1 MTVASS
7 FHILIVDDNKNNLFT
22 LRTLINEHLES
33 NIIEADSGQGALD
46 VLLQTHIDLIILD
59 VQMPE
64 MDGFETAK
72 LIRSFKKTRHIPIV
86 FLTAAYKSAEF
97 QEKGFAAGA
106 ADYLTKP
113 IDAPQLISRINTY
126 LRFIEQ
132 DRRHH
137 AELEQKVRE
146 RTAELLEMRNKLEQ
160 KVQERTAEL
169 NEINQQLKDEI
180 EIRKKT
186 ELAFKKAK
194 EIAEQANLAKS
205 QFLANMSH
213 ELRTPLNAI
222 IGYSEILFEEA
233 KDQIEE
239 KGQSPE
245 TDAYTEDLLKIQ
257 HAARH
262 LLAMINDVLDLS
274 KIEAGKMQ
282 IHLETFDLAEI
293 VSEIT
298 STISPLITKNHNV
311 LQVIW
316 QGREGLVHSDVTKIR
331 QILINLLGNA
341 SKFTDRGIIQLRVGI
356 EDNPQGIAWMR
367 FQVKDSGIGIS
378 PEQQA
383 KLFQP
388 FIQADAS
395 TTRKYGGTGL
405 GLTISQHFTEMLGG
419 YLQLESK
426 VGEGSTFTVLL
437 PAQFSENG
445 LL

>member
-1 MTVASS
+1 MTAA
-7 FHILIVDDNKNNLFT
+7 FQILIVDDNKNNLFT
-22 LRTLINEHLES
+22 LRTLINEHITA

-46 VLLQTHIDLIILD
+46 VLLITPVDLIILD

-97 QEKGFAAGA
+97 QQKGFAAGA

-113 IDAPQLISRINTY
+113 IDAPQLMSRINTY

-132 DRRHH
+132 ERRHH
-137 AELEQKVRE
+137 AE
-146 RTAELLEMRNKLEQ
+146 LEQ

-169 NEINQQLKDEI
+169 LTMRHQLEERVNERTAELHEMNLQLKEEI

-194 EIAEQANLAKS
+194 EIAEQASLAKS

-233 KDQIEE
+233 KEQHESNNTYSD
-239 KGQSPE
+239 
-245 TDAYTEDLLKIQ
+245 DLLKIIQ
-257 HAARH
+257 AARH

-282 IHLETFDLAEI
+282 VHTETFDLAEI
-293 VSEIT
+293 VVEIT
-298 STISPLITKNHNV
+298 NTITPIITKNHNV

-341 SKFTDRGIIQLRVGI
+341 SKFTDKGIVQLRVGI
-356 EDNPQGIAWMR
+356 ENDAKGMSWVR

-405 GLTISQHFTEMLGG
+405 GLTITQHFTEMLGG
-419 YLQLESK
+419 YLTLESK
-426 VGEGSTFTVLL
+426 IDEGSIFTVLL
-437 PAQFSENG
+437 PTQFSENG
-445 LL
+445 LF

>member
-1 MTVASS
+1 MTAASS

-22 LRTLINEHLES
+22 LRTLITEHIES

-46 VLLQTHIDLIILD
+46 VLLQKPVDLIILD
-59 VQMPE
+59 VQMPD

-97 QEKGFAAGA
+97 QQKGFAAGA

-137 AELEQKVRE
+137 AELEQKVQE
-146 RTAELLEMRNKLEQ
+146 RTAELLAMRNKLEER
-160 KVQERTAEL
+160 VNERTAEL
-169 NEINQQLKDEI
+169 NEINLQLKEEI

-194 EIAEQANLAKS
+194 EVAEQANLAKS

-233 KDQIEE
+233 KDQEN
-239 KGQSPE
+239 S
-245 TDAYTEDLLKIQ
+245 DYTNDLLKIMQ
-257 HAARH
+257 AARH

-282 IHLETFDLAEI
+282 IHTETFDLAEI

-298 STISPLITKNHNV
+298 NTISPLTTKNKNV

-341 SKFTDRGIIQLRVGI
+341 SKFTDQGIIQLRVGI
-356 EDNPQGIAWMR
+356 EEDNKGISWVR

-419 YLQLESK
+419 YLTLDSK
-426 VGEGSTFTVLL
+426 VGEGSTFTVLI
-437 PAQFSENG
+437 PAHFSENG

>member
-1 MTVASS
+1 
-7 FHILIVDDNKNNLFT
+7 
-22 LRTLINEHLES
+22 
-33 NIIEADSGQGALD
+33 
-46 VLLQTHIDLIILD
+46 
-59 VQMPE
+59 
-64 MDGFETAK
+64 
-72 LIRSFKKTRHIPIV
+72 
-86 FLTAAYKSAEF
+86 
-97 QEKGFAAGA
+97 
-106 ADYLTKP
+106 
-113 IDAPQLISRINTY
+113 
-126 LRFIEQ
+126 
-132 DRRHH
+132 
-137 AELEQKVRE
+137 
-146 RTAELLEMRNKLEQ
+146 
-160 KVQERTAEL
+160 
-169 NEINQQLKDEI
+169 
-180 EIRKKT
+180 
-186 ELAFKKAK
+186 
-194 EIAEQANLAKS
+194 
-205 QFLANMSH
+205 MSH

-233 KDQIEE
+233 KDQEN
-239 KGQSPE
+239 S
-245 TDAYTEDLLKIQ
+245 DYTNDLLKIMQ
-257 HAARH
+257 AARH

-282 IHLETFDLAEI
+282 IHTETFDLAEI

-298 STISPLITKNHNV
+298 NTISPLTTKNKNV

-341 SKFTDRGIIQLRVGI
+341 SKFTDQGIIQLKVGI
-356 EDNPQGIAWMR
+356 EEDNKGISWVR

-419 YLQLESK
+419 YLTLDSK
-426 VGEGSTFTVLL
+426 MGEGSTFTALI
-437 PAQFSENG
+437 PAHFSENG

>member
-1 MTVASS
+1 MAAA
-7 FHILIVDDNKNNLFT
+7 FQILIVDDNKNNLFT
-22 LRTLINEHLES
+22 LRTLINEHIEA

-46 VLLQTHIDLIILD
+46 ILLVKPVDLIILD

-97 QEKGFAAGA
+97 QQKGFAAGA

-132 DRRHH
+132 ERRHH
-137 AELEQKVRE
+137 AE
-146 RTAELLEMRNKLEQ
+146 LEQ

-169 NEINQQLKDEI
+169 LAMRHKLEERVNERTAELNEINLQLKEEI

-194 EIAEQANLAKS
+194 EVAEQANLAKS

-233 KDQIEE
+233 KDQEN
-239 KGQSPE
+239 QDDSDY
-245 TDAYTEDLLKIQ
+245 TDDLLKIIQ
-257 HAARH
+257 AARH

-282 IHLETFDLAEI
+282 IHTETFDLAEI

-298 STISPLITKNHNV
+298 STISPLTTKNKNV

-341 SKFTDRGIIQLRVGI
+341 SKFTDQGIIQLRVGI
-356 EDNPQGIAWMR
+356 EDDDKGMSWVR

-419 YLQLESK
+419 YLTLDSK
-426 VGEGSTFTVLL
+426 VGEGSTFTVLI

>member
-1 MTVASS
+1 MAAA
-7 FHILIVDDNKNNLFT
+7 FQILIVDDNKNNLFT
-22 LRTLINEHLES
+22 LRTLINEHIEA

-46 VLLQTHIDLIILD
+46 ILLVKLVDLIILD
-59 VQMPE
+59 VQMPD

-97 QEKGFAAGA
+97 QQKGFAAGA

-137 AELEQKVRE
+137 AELEQKVQE
-146 RTAELLEMRNKLEQ
+146 RTAELLAMRNKLEER
-160 KVQERTAEL
+160 VNERTAEL
-169 NEINQQLKDEI
+169 NEINLQLKEEI

-194 EIAEQANLAKS
+194 EVAEQANLAKS

-233 KDQIEE
+233 KDQEN
-239 KGQSPE
+239 S
-245 TDAYTEDLLKIQ
+245 DYTNDLLKIMQ
-257 HAARH
+257 AARH

-282 IHLETFDLAEI
+282 IHTETFDLAEI
-293 VSEIT
+293 ISEIT
-298 STISPLITKNHNV
+298 NTISPLTTKNKNV

-341 SKFTDRGIIQLRVGI
+341 SKFTDQGIIQLRVGI
-356 EDNPQGIAWMR
+356 EEDNKGISWVR

-419 YLQLESK
+419 YLTLDSK
-426 VGEGSTFTVLL
+426 MGEGSTFTALI
-437 PAQFSENG
+437 PAHFSENG

>member
-1 MTVASS
+1 MSPT
-7 FHILIVDDNKNNLFT
+7 FQILIVDDNKNNLFT
-22 LRTLINEHLES
+22 LRTLINEHIQA
-33 NIIEADSGQGALD
+33 NIIEANSGQSALD
-46 VLLQTHIDLIILD
+46 ILLLKQVDLIILD
-59 VQMPE
+59 VQMPD

-97 QEKGFAAGA
+97 QQQGFAAGA

-132 DRRHH
+132 ERRHH
-137 AELEQKVRE
+137 AE
-146 RTAELLEMRNKLEQ
+146 LEQ

-169 NEINQQLKDEI
+169 LAMRNQLEERVKERTAELNEINLQLKEEI

-194 EIAEQANLAKS
+194 EAAEQANLAKS

-222 IGYSEILFEEA
+222 IGYSEILFEEI
-233 KDQIEE
+233 KDQPDNTY
-239 KGQSPE
+239 SN
-245 TDAYTEDLLKIQ
+245 DLLKIIQ
-257 HAARH
+257 AARH

-282 IHLETFDLAEI
+282 IHAETFQLAEI
-293 VSEIT
+293 VSET
-298 STISPLITKNHNV
+298 VNTVSPLVTKNQNV

-316 QGREGLVHSDVTKIR
+316 QGREGLVHSDMTKIR
-331 QILINLLGNA
+331 QILLNLLGNA
-341 SKFTDRGIIQLRVGI
+341 SKFTDHGVIQLRVGI
-356 EDNPQGIAWMR
+356 EDDTKGMSWVR

-388 FIQADAS
+388 FSQADPS

-405 GLTISQHFTEMLGG
+405 GLAITQHFVDMLGG
-419 YLQLESK
+419 YLTLESNL
-426 VGEGSTFTVLL
+426 GEGSTFTVLL
-437 PAQFSENG
+437 PAHFSKHG

>member
-1 MTVASS
+1 MVAA
-7 FHILIVDDNKNNLFT
+7 FQILIVDDNKNNLFT
-22 LRTLINEHLES
+22 LRTLINEHIEA

-46 VLLQTHIDLIILD
+46 ILLVKPVDLIILD

-97 QEKGFAAGA
+97 QQKGFAAGA

-137 AELEQKVRE
+137 AELEQKVQE
-146 RTAELLEMRNKLEQ
+146 RTAELLAMRNKLEER
-160 KVQERTAEL
+160 VNERTAEL
-169 NEINQQLKDEI
+169 NEINLQLKEEI

-194 EIAEQANLAKS
+194 EVAEQANLAKS

-233 KDQIEE
+233 KDQEN
-239 KGQSPE
+239 S
-245 TDAYTEDLLKIQ
+245 DYTNDLLKIMQ
-257 HAARH
+257 AARH

-282 IHLETFDLAEI
+282 IHTETFDLAEI

-298 STISPLITKNHNV
+298 NTISPLTTKNKNV

-341 SKFTDRGIIQLRVGI
+341 SKFTDQGIIQLRVGI
-356 EDNPQGIAWMR
+356 EEDNKGISWVR

-419 YLQLESK
+419 YLTLDSK
-426 VGEGSTFTVLL
+426 MGEGSTFTVLI
-437 PAQFSENG
+437 PAHFSENG

>member
-1 MTVASS
+1 MAAA
-7 FHILIVDDNKNNLFT
+7 FQILIVDDNKNNLFT
-22 LRTLINEHLES
+22 LRTLINEHIEA

-46 VLLQTHIDLIILD
+46 ILLVKLVDLIILD
-59 VQMPE
+59 VQMPD

-97 QEKGFAAGA
+97 QQKGFAAGA

-137 AELEQKVRE
+137 AELEQKVQE
-146 RTAELLEMRNKLEQ
+146 RTAELLAMRNKLEER
-160 KVQERTAEL
+160 VNERTAEL
-169 NEINQQLKDEI
+169 NEINLQLKEEI

-194 EIAEQANLAKS
+194 EVAEQANLAKS

-233 KDQIEE
+233 KDQEN
-239 KGQSPE
+239 S
-245 TDAYTEDLLKIQ
+245 DYTNDLLKIMQ
-257 HAARH
+257 AARH

-282 IHLETFDLAEI
+282 IHTETFDLAEI
-293 VSEIT
+293 ISEIT
-298 STISPLITKNHNV
+298 NTISPLTTKNKNV

-341 SKFTDRGIIQLRVGI
+341 SKFTDQGIIQLRVGI
-356 EDNPQGIAWMR
+356 EEDNKGISWVR

-419 YLQLESK
+419 YLTLDSK
-426 VGEGSTFTVLL
+426 MGEGSTFTVLI
-437 PAQFSENG
+437 PAHFSENG

>member
-1 MTVASS
+1 MAAA
-7 FHILIVDDNKNNLFT
+7 FQILIVDDNKNNLFT
-22 LRTLINEHLES
+22 LRTLINEHIEA

-46 VLLQTHIDLIILD
+46 ILLVKPIDLIILD

-97 QEKGFAAGA
+97 QQKGFAAGA

-113 IDAPQLISRINTY
+113 IDAPQLMSRINTY

-132 DRRHH
+132 ERRHH
-137 AELEQKVRE
+137 AE
-146 RTAELLEMRNKLEQ
+146 LEQ

-169 NEINQQLKDEI
+169 LLMRNKLEERVNERTAELNEINLQLTEEI

-194 EIAEQANLAKS
+194 EVAEQANLAKS

-233 KDQIEE
+233 KDQENKE
-239 KGQSPE
+239 DSDF
-245 TDAYTEDLLKIQ
+245 TNDLLKIIQ
-257 HAARH
+257 AARH

-282 IHLETFDLAEI
+282 IHTETFDLAEI
-293 VSEIT
+293 VSEII
-298 STISPLITKNHNV
+298 STISPLTTKNKNV

-341 SKFTDRGIIQLRVGI
+341 SKFTDQGIIQLRVGI
-356 EDNPQGIAWMR
+356 EEDNKGISWVR

-419 YLQLESK
+419 YLTLDSK
-426 VGEGSTFTVLL
+426 MGEGSTFTVLI
-437 PAQFSENG
+437 PAQFSENDI
-445 LL
+445 L

>member
-1 MTVASS
+1 MAAA
-7 FHILIVDDNKNNLFT
+7 FQILIVDDNKNNLFT
-22 LRTLINEHLES
+22 LRTLINEHIEA

-46 VLLQTHIDLIILD
+46 ILLVKLVDLIILD

-97 QEKGFAAGA
+97 QQKGFAAGA

-137 AELEQKVRE
+137 AELEQKVQE
-146 RTAELLEMRNKLEQ
+146 RTAELLAMRNKLEER
-160 KVQERTAEL
+160 VNERTAEL
-169 NEINQQLKDEI
+169 NEINLQLKEEI

-194 EIAEQANLAKS
+194 EVAEQANLAKS

-233 KDQIEE
+233 KDQEN
-239 KGQSPE
+239 S
-245 TDAYTEDLLKIQ
+245 DYTNDLLKIMQ
-257 HAARH
+257 AARH

-282 IHLETFDLAEI
+282 IHTETFDLAEI
-293 VSEIT
+293 ISEIT
-298 STISPLITKNHNV
+298 NTISPLTTKNKNV

-341 SKFTDRGIIQLRVGI
+341 SKFTDQGIIQLRVGI
-356 EDNPQGIAWMR
+356 EEDNKGISWVR

-419 YLQLESK
+419 YLTLDSK
-426 VGEGSTFTVLL
+426 MGEGSTFTVLI
-437 PAQFSENG
+437 PAHFSENG

>member
-1 MTVASS
+1 MAAA
-7 FHILIVDDNKNNLFT
+7 FQILIVDDNKNNLFT
-22 LRTLINEHLES
+22 LRTLINEHIEA

-46 VLLQTHIDLIILD
+46 ILLVKLVDLIILD

-97 QEKGFAAGA
+97 QQKGFAAGA

-137 AELEQKVRE
+137 AELEQKVQE
-146 RTAELLEMRNKLEQ
+146 RTAELLAMRNKLEER
-160 KVQERTAEL
+160 VNERTAEL
-169 NEINQQLKDEI
+169 NEINLQLKEEI

-194 EIAEQANLAKS
+194 EVAEQANLAKS

-233 KDQIEE
+233 KDQENQE
-239 KGQSPE
+239 DS
-245 TDAYTEDLLKIQ
+245 DYTNDLLKIMQ
-257 HAARH
+257 AARH

-282 IHLETFDLAEI
+282 IHTETFDLAEI

-298 STISPLITKNHNV
+298 NTISPLTTKNKNV

-341 SKFTDRGIIQLRVGI
+341 SKFTDQGIIQLRVGI
-356 EDNPQGIAWMR
+356 EEDNKGISWVR

-419 YLQLESK
+419 YLTLDSK
-426 VGEGSTFTVLL
+426 MGEGSTFTVLI
-437 PAQFSENG
+437 PAHFSENG

>member
-1 MTVASS
+1 MAAAY
-7 FHILIVDDNKNNLFT
+7 HILIVDDNKNNLFT
-22 LRTLINEHLES
+22 LRTLINEHIEA

-46 VLLQTHIDLIILD
+46 VLLLKAVDLIILD

-97 QEKGFAAGA
+97 QQKGFASGA

-132 DRRHH
+132 ERRHH
-137 AELEQKVRE
+137 AE
-146 RTAELLEMRNKLEQ
+146 LEQ

-169 NEINQQLKDEI
+169 LAMRHQLEERVNERTAELNEINAQLKEEI

-194 EIAEQANLAKS
+194 EVAEQANLAKS

-233 KDQIEE
+233 KEQAEE
-239 KGQSPE
+239 NGNS
-245 TDAYTEDLLKIQ
+245 DYADDLLKII

-282 IHLETFDLAEI
+282 IHTETFDLSEI

-298 STISPLITKNHNV
+298 STITPLVTKNQNV

-316 QGREGLVHSDVTKIR
+316 QGREGLVHSDITKIR

-341 SKFTDRGIIQLRVGI
+341 SKFTDRGTIQLRVGI
-356 EDNPQGIAWMR
+356 EDDTKGMEWVR

-388 FIQADAS
+388 FIQADTS

-405 GLTISQHFTEMLGG
+405 GLTITQHFTEMLGG
-419 YLQLESK
+419 YLTLDSK
-426 VGEGSTFTVLL
+426 LGEGSTFTALL
-437 PAQFSENG
+437 PVHFSPNG

>member
-1 MTVASS
+1 MVAA
-7 FHILIVDDNKNNLFT
+7 FQILIVDDNKNNLFT
-22 LRTLINEHLES
+22 LRTLINEHIEA

-46 VLLQTHIDLIILD
+46 ILLVKPVDLIILD

-97 QEKGFAAGA
+97 QQKGFAAGA

-137 AELEQKVRE
+137 AELEQKVQE
-146 RTAELLEMRNKLEQ
+146 RTAELLLMRNKLEER
-160 KVQERTAEL
+160 VNERTAEL
-169 NEINQQLKDEI
+169 NEINLQLKEEI

-194 EIAEQANLAKS
+194 EVAEQANLAKS

-233 KDQIEE
+233 KDQE
-239 KGQSPE
+239 QN
-245 TDAYTEDLLKIQ
+245 DYTNDLLKIIQ
-257 HAARH
+257 AARH

-282 IHLETFDLAEI
+282 IHTETFDLTEVI
-293 VSEIT
+293 SEIT
-298 STISPLITKNHNV
+298 STISPLTTKNKNV

-316 QGREGLVHSDVTKIR
+316 QGREGLVHSDITKIR

-341 SKFTDRGIIQLRVGI
+341 SKFTDQGIIQLRVGI
-356 EDNPQGIAWMR
+356 EDDNKGISWVR
-367 FQVKDSGIGIS
+367 FQIKDSGIGIS

-405 GLTISQHFTEMLGG
+405 GLTITQHFTEMLGG
-419 YLQLESK
+419 YLTLESK
-426 VGEGSTFTVLL
+426 MGEGSTFTVLI
-437 PAQFSENG
+437 PAQFSESG

>member
-1 MTVASS
+1 MAAA
-7 FHILIVDDNKNNLFT
+7 FQILIVDDNKNNLFT
-22 LRTLINEHLES
+22 LRTLINEHIEA

-46 VLLQTHIDLIILD
+46 ILLVKLVDLIILD
-59 VQMPE
+59 VQMPD

-97 QEKGFAAGA
+97 QQKGFAAGA

-137 AELEQKVRE
+137 AELEQKVQE
-146 RTAELLEMRNKLEQ
+146 RTAELLAMRNKLEER
-160 KVQERTAEL
+160 VNERTAEL
-169 NEINQQLKDEI
+169 NEINLQLKEEI

-194 EIAEQANLAKS
+194 EVAEQANLAKS

-233 KDQIEE
+233 KDQEN
-239 KGQSPE
+239 S
-245 TDAYTEDLLKIQ
+245 DYTNDLLKIMQ
-257 HAARH
+257 AARH

-282 IHLETFDLAEI
+282 IHTETFDLAEI
-293 VSEIT
+293 ISEIT
-298 STISPLITKNHNV
+298 NTISPLTTKNKNV

-341 SKFTDRGIIQLRVGI
+341 SKFTDQGIIQLRVGI
-356 EDNPQGIAWMR
+356 EEDNKGISWVR

-419 YLQLESK
+419 YLTL
-426 VGEGSTFTVLL
+426 GSFVKSL
-437 PAQFSENG
+437 
-445 LL
+445 

>member
-1 MTVASS
+1 MAAA
-7 FHILIVDDNKNNLFT
+7 FQILIVDDNKNNLFT
-22 LRTLINEHLES
+22 LRTLINEHIEA

-46 VLLQTHIDLIILD
+46 ILLVKLVDLIILG
-59 VQMPE
+59 VQMPD

-97 QEKGFAAGA
+97 QQKGFAAGA

-132 DRRHH
+132 ERRHH
-137 AELEQKVRE
+137 AE
-146 RTAELLEMRNKLEQ
+146 LEQ

-169 NEINQQLKDEI
+169 LAMRNKLEERVNERTAELNEINLQLKEEI

-194 EIAEQANLAKS
+194 EVAEQANLAKS

-233 KDQIEE
+233 KDQEN
-239 KGQSPE
+239 S
-245 TDAYTEDLLKIQ
+245 DYTNDLLKIMQ
-257 HAARH
+257 AARH

-282 IHLETFDLAEI
+282 IHTETFDLAEI

-298 STISPLITKNHNV
+298 NTISPLTTKNKNV

-341 SKFTDRGIIQLRVGI
+341 SKFTDQGIIQLRVGI
-356 EDNPQGIAWMR
+356 EEDNKGISWVR

-419 YLQLESK
+419 YLTLDSK
-426 VGEGSTFTVLL
+426 MGEGSTFTVLI
-437 PAQFSENG
+437 PAHFSENG

>member
-1 MTVASS
+1 MAAA
-7 FHILIVDDNKNNLFT
+7 FQILIVDDNKNNLFT
-22 LRTLINEHLES
+22 LRTLINEHIEA

-46 VLLQTHIDLIILD
+46 ILLVKPVDLIILD

-97 QEKGFAAGA
+97 QQKGFAAGA

-132 DRRHH
+132 ERRHH
-137 AELEQKVRE
+137 AE
-146 RTAELLEMRNKLEQ
+146 LEQ

-169 NEINQQLKDEI
+169 LAMRHKLEERVNERTAELNEINAQLKEEI

-194 EIAEQANLAKS
+194 EVAEQANLAKS

-233 KDQIEE
+233 KDQAEE
-239 KGQSPE
+239 TGNS
-245 TDAYTEDLLKIQ
+245 DYADDLLKIIQ
-257 HAARH
+257 AARH

-282 IHLETFDLAEI
+282 IHTETFDLAEVI
-293 VSEIT
+293 SEIT
-298 STISPLITKNHNV
+298 STISPLTTKNQNV

-316 QGREGLVHSDVTKIR
+316 QGREGLVHSDITKIR

-356 EDNPQGIAWMR
+356 EDDDKGMSWVR

-419 YLQLESK
+419 YLTLDSK
-426 VGEGSTFTVLL
+426 VGEGSTFTVLI

>member
-1 MTVASS
+1 MATA
-7 FHILIVDDNKNNLFT
+7 FQILIVDDNKNNLFT
-22 LRTLINEHLES
+22 LRTLINEHIEA

-46 VLLQTHIDLIILD
+46 ILLVKPVDLIILD
-59 VQMPE
+59 VQMPD

-97 QEKGFAAGA
+97 QQKGFAAGA

-113 IDAPQLISRINTY
+113 IDAPQLMSRINTY

-132 DRRHH
+132 ERRHH
-137 AELEQKVRE
+137 AE
-146 RTAELLEMRNKLEQ
+146 LEQ

-169 NEINQQLKDEI
+169 LAMRHQLEERVNERTAELNEINLQLTEEI

-194 EIAEQANLAKS
+194 EVAEQANLAKS

-233 KDQIEE
+233 KDQE
-239 KGQSPE
+239 QQNDS
-245 TDAYTEDLLKIQ
+245 DYTNDLLKIIQ
-257 HAARH
+257 AARH

-282 IHLETFDLAEI
+282 IHTETFDLAEI
-293 VSEIT
+293 ISEIT
-298 STISPLITKNHNV
+298 STISPLTTKNKNV

-341 SKFTDRGIIQLRVGI
+341 SKFTDRGIIQLRVGLD
-356 EDNPQGIAWMR
+356 EDEKGMSWVR

-419 YLQLESK
+419 YLTLDSK
-426 VGEGSTFTVLL
+426 MGEGSTFTVLI

>member
-1 MTVASS
+1 MVAA
-7 FHILIVDDNKNNLFT
+7 FQILIVDDNKNNLFT
-22 LRTLINEHLES
+22 LRTLINEHIEA

-46 VLLQTHIDLIILD
+46 ILLVKPVDLIILD

-97 QEKGFAAGA
+97 QQKGFAAGA

-137 AELEQKVRE
+137 AELEQKVQE
-146 RTAELLEMRNKLEQ
+146 RTAELLLMRHKLEER
-160 KVQERTAEL
+160 VNERTAEL
-169 NEINQQLKDEI
+169 NEINLQLKEEI

-194 EIAEQANLAKS
+194 EVAEQANLAKS

-233 KDQIEE
+233 KDQE
-239 KGQSPE
+239 QN
-245 TDAYTEDLLKIQ
+245 DYTNDLLKIIQ
-257 HAARH
+257 AARH

-282 IHLETFDLAEI
+282 IHTETFDLTEVI
-293 VSEIT
+293 SEIT
-298 STISPLITKNHNV
+298 STISPLTTKNKNV

-316 QGREGLVHSDVTKIR
+316 QGREGLVHSDITKIR

-341 SKFTDRGIIQLRVGI
+341 SKFTDQGIIQLRVGI
-356 EDNPQGIAWMR
+356 EDDNKGISWVR
-367 FQVKDSGIGIS
+367 FQIKDSGIGIS

-405 GLTISQHFTEMLGG
+405 GLTITQHFTEMLGG
-419 YLQLESK
+419 YLTLESK
-426 VGEGSTFTVLL
+426 MGEGSTFTVLI
-437 PAQFSENG
+437 PAQFSESG